1 MTYKEKQITI
11 TLVAN
16 LLLLGFYFL
25 SLSQIAQ
32 DDQLTLHNAV
42 SLWATVIVLGIIVNI
57 VAGILGQ
64 IIMSIIEAVRTHEEP
79 SYVEDERDEMISLKG
94 KRNSYHV
101 FGIGVFLS
109 MLSLAIGQPALVMFN
124 LLIFTAFMAEIVGDL
139 SQLFFYRRGF

>member
-11 TLVAN
+11 TLFAN

-25 SLSQIAQ
+25 TLFQTAQ
-32 DDQLTLHNAV
+32 DGELNLQNAV

-57 VAGILGQ
+57 VASIVSQIVLG
-64 IIMSIIEAVRTHEEP
+64 IIEGIRTREEP
-79 SYVEDERDEMISLKG
+79 SYVEDERDEVISLKG

-101 FGIGVFLS
+101 FGLGVFFS
-109 MLSLAIGQPALVMFN
+109 MLSVAIGQPVLVMFN